1 MLNFLRAKKSRRLL
15 LAALA
20 LLLFLGLLAFLFAPQ
35 ILCVDTGD
43 VQADAMVVLG
53 GGYGE
58 RVDRAA
64 ELFKAGAAPRLIL
77 TGAGDAI
84 DNKRLLEA
92 RGVPS
97 GVIEL
102 EAASKSTKQNA
113 LFTIPMLRAQG
124 ARRVILVTSW
134 YHSRRSLNCF
144 RHYGPGTEFFSRPSY
159 AGCRTL
165 GRGAQMNRLVV
176 VEYVKVVGYWVC
188 YGVRPF

>member
-1 MLNFLRAKKSRRLL
+1 MLNFLRTKKARRVLLVAVGLL
-15 LAALA
+15 LL
-20 LLLFLGLLAFLFAPQ
+20 LGLLAFLFAPQ

-43 VQADAMVVLG
+43 TTADVMVVLG

-92 RGVPS
+92 RGVPAD
-97 GVIEL
+97 VIEL

-113 LFTIPMLRAQG
+113 QFTIPLLRAHG
-124 ARRVILVTSW
+124 AHRVILVTSW
-134 YHSRRSLNCF
+134 YHSRRSLHCF
-144 RHYGPGTEFFSRPSY
+144 RHYGAGFEYYSRPSY
-159 AGCRTL
+159 AGYRMT

-176 VEYVKVVGYWVC
+176 IEYVKLAGYWVC
-188 YGVRPF
+188 YGVSPF